1 MPATG
6 FDFDFVRMTFWKH
19 DSRSQDDDDDDDY
32 IDDFM
37 VISKHTNTQT
47 HRAERESV
55 CVCVREDVS
64 VVYERSR

>member
-47 HRAERESV
+47 HKHTEQSERVRV
-55 CVCVREDVS
+55 CV
-64 VVYERSR
+64 

>member
-1 MPATG
+1 
-6 FDFDFVRMTFWKH
+6 MTFWKH

-47 HRAERESV
+47 HKHTEQSERVRV
-55 CVCVREDVS
+55 CV
-64 VVYERSR
+64 